1 MINTLASVQQE
12 DKIKIQAI
20 SQRVGQ
26 LRNELK
32 ILEKII
38 KKMLDNKRLTEEEQ
52 DSIDLMVAV
61 REDNTK
67 GWLGWNNFKKNLD
80 IKF

>member
-1 MINTLASVQQE
+1 MINALSVQQE

-67 GWLGWNNFKKNLD
+67 GWVDWNNFKKNLD

>member
-26 LRNELK
+26 LRGELEM
-32 ILEKII
+32 LEKII

-67 GWLGWNNFKKNLD
+67 GWVDWNNFKKNLD

>member
-67 GWLGWNNFKKNLD
+67 GWVDWNNFKKNLD